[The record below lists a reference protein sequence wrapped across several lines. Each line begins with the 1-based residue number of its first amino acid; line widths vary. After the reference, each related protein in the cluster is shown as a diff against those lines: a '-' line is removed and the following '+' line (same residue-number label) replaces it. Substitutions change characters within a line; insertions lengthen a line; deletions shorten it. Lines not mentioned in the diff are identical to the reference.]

1 VAGRG
6 FGRTTPSGTPRVQA
20 PAVCSNRVQRGSPLA
35 GGVRLLTPGG
45 AHDFPS
51 EASIVL
57 GRDEGCDIALEDPL
71 TSGRHARIVA
81 LDSGV
86 VLEDLG
92 STNGVYLNGMRVN
105 KRDRLH
111 AGDRIVIGTTEL
123 SVFSLWI
130 R

>member
-1 VAGRG
+1 
-6 FGRTTPSGTPRVQA
+6 
-20 PAVCSNRVQRGSPLA
+20 
-35 GGVRLLTPGG
+35 
-45 AHDFPS
+45 
-51 EASIVL
+51 VL

-71 TSGRHARIVA
+71 TSRRHARIVA
-81 LDSGV
+81 LESGV

-92 STNGVYLNGMRVN
+92 STNGVYLNGIRVN

-123 SVFSLWI
+123 SVFSLWF

>member
-1 VAGRG
+1 
-6 FGRTTPSGTPRVQA
+6 
-20 PAVCSNRVQRGSPLA
+20 
-35 GGVRLLTPGG
+35 
-45 AHDFPS
+45 
-51 EASIVL
+51 VL
-57 GRDEGCDIALEDPL
+57 GRDEACDIALEDPL
-71 TSGRHARIVA
+71 MSGRHARIVA
-81 LDSGV
+81 LESGV